1 MATITNEQTLTS
13 TQQQHASAFDFVNER
28 LLGIEQQL
36 DDMPL
41 LIDSVEAKLDE
52 ITRVIAIAPKAP
64 TGSMTIDQQG
74 HVGINVSS
82 PTEMLHVVGK
92 IRSTDRILAENGHGQ
107 FVDAPSMTL
116 GSQNLRNGV
125 ARFYC
130 IDTSNHIEIEA
141 PDDIAANR
149 KQYLQDKQGKIPV
162 EETDGYINVST
173 GLKVNGV
180 QVVTAQQAS
189 VGVPSSGLATPTN
202 NGWGFN
208 SEIEMQDYLDFIED
222 LRVAVQEIAS
232 RLQVHGLIAS

>member
-107 FVDAPSMTL
+107 FIDAPSVTL

-149 KQYLQDKQGKIPV
+149 KQYLQDKQGKIPI
-162 EETDGYINVST
+162 EETDGYINVSV
-173 GLKVNGV
+173 GLRVNST
-180 QVVTAQQAS
+180 QVITARQAAVS
-189 VGVPSSGLATPTN
+189 IPASSSATPTE
-202 NGWGFN
+202 NGWGFSN
-208 SEIEMQDYLDFIED
+208 ATEMHNYLDYIEN
-222 LRVAVQEIAS
+222 LRIAIQEIVS
-232 RLQVHGLIAS
+232 RLQAHGLIS

>member
-41 LIDSVEAKLDE
+41 QIDSVEAKLDE
-52 ITRVIAIAPKAP
+52 ITRVIAIASKAP
-64 TGSMTIDQQG
+64 TDSITIDEQG
-74 HVGINVSS
+74 RVGINVSS

-107 FVDAPSMTL
+107 FIDAPSAAF
-116 GSQNLRNGV
+116 GYQNLRNGV

-130 IDTSNHIEIEA
+130 IDTSHHIEIEA
-141 PDDIAANR
+141 PDDIAVNR

-162 EETDGYINVST
+162 EEADGYINVST
-173 GLKVNGV
+173 GLRVNGTE
-180 QVVTAQQAS
+180 VVTARQAA
-189 VGVPSSGLATPTN
+189 VDIPGSGSATPTN
-202 NGWGFN
+202 NGWGFK
-208 SEIEMQDYLDFIED
+208 SDTEMQDYLDFIEN
-222 LRVAVQEIAS
+222 LRIAVQEIVS
-232 RLQVHGLIAS
+232 RLQAHGLIAS